1 MKVSELALHLRSYLQ
16 QNPDCDVKL
25 FSESVVYG
33 DVFDSSEYED
43 VTDIRSVNDW
53 PLPGDSLVMTEAT
66 PKHLVI
72 FYDQEKLRASSP
84 QKTACHGQ
92 STYY

>member
-1 MKVSELALHLRSYLQ
+1 
-16 QNPDCDVKL
+16 
-25 FSESVVYG
+25 
-33 DVFDSSEYED
+33 
-43 VTDIRSVNDW
+43 
-53 PLPGDSLVMTEAT
+53 MTEAT